1 VSSVS
6 RICTRLIVAV
16 QVVAV
21 AALTSAC
28 AAGFDSTTSK
38 AYAPS
43 DGLRGVSGSMEVL
56 NALVVAPEDGDTG
69 VISMTVVN
77 RGDETERITGLTT
90 DSGTVELT
98 GSDEIGPGEA
108 VRFGAATDPAATV
121 SGLRAVPGEAIR
133 LTLSFAEVD
142 PISLR
147 TVVVPATGTYVSL
160 TPPAEPTP
168 SETPTPTPTGTESAS
183 TPAESVSP
191 SPTG

>member
-1 VSSVS
+1 MS
-6 RICTRLIVAV
+6 RTRTRLIVAL

-21 AALTSAC
+21 AGGAALTSAC

-77 RGDETERITGLTT
+77 RGDQTERITGLTT

-108 VRFGAATDPAATV
+108 VRFGAATDPAATI
-121 SGLRAVPGEAIR
+121 SGLQALPGEAIR
-133 LTLSFAEVD
+133 LKLSFAEVD

-168 SETPTPTPTGTESAS
+168 TESPTPLETESAP
-183 TPAESVSP
+183 TPDESASP